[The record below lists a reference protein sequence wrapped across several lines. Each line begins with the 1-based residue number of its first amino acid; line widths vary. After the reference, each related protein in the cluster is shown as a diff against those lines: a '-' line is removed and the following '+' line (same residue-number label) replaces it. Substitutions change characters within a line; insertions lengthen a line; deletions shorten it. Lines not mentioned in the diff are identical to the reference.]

1 MSLSPAQRR
10 RFVRHLLL
18 PEIGPRGQ
26 ARLLEAGFEVR
37 SARRGSAGEVA
48 ALYLARAGLK
58 AAPEDVGATPIEL
71 DETDDPIDAALAGAW
86 AAVEHVKRVLELGTS
101 APLPPNVDGST
112 PKTDRRS
119 E

>member
-1 MSLSPAQRR
+1 MSLTPAQRR

-26 ARLLEAGFEVR
+26 ARLLDARFTVR
-37 SARRGSAGEVA
+37 AADRGSAGEVA
-48 ALYLARAGLK
+48 ALYLARAGLSQ
-58 AAPEDVGATPIEL
+58 APADGSPIEL